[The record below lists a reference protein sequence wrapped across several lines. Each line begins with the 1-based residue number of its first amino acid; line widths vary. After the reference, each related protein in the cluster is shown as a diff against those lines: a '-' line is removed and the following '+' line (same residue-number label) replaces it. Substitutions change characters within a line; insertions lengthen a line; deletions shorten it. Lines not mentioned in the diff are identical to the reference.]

1 MEKEWESGGR
11 WWGWGK
17 REGERDGEG
26 VGEGERVEEGMG
38 EGERVGKEWER
49 GRRGWGKREG
59 ERDGEGVGE
68 RVEII
73 FGFILVTFTT
83 TRNSCKMK
91 QLYFYPKIYL
101 AAK

>member
-1 MEKEWESGGR
+1 VENIFLRKGVGVKGGGR
-11 WWGWGK
+11 GWGWGK

-26 VGEGERVEEGMG
+26 VGEG
-38 EGERVGKEWER
+38 
-49 GRRGWGKREG
+49 
-59 ERDGEGVGE
+59 
-68 RVEII
+68 VEII